1 MDFAAIFP
9 IWQCPSTLKNTWG
22 RHHYCYRLIYSYK
35 KINSLLRDIYVFPE
49 EMKII
54 IERYIYEIRY
64 SEKIKEWYLITKF
77 YSFHSV
83 PSSYITPYKYSSLD
97 GLLEDI
103 KNKLQEGL
111 NELPELLPYYKD
123 KKYTLRLKMYVQ
135 KNINIPLLTFG
146 RMVVQD
152 WRCENIY
159 Y

>member
-1 MDFAAIFP
+1 MRSSNSKVIFLQRQFREKANQQNQ
-9 IWQCPSTLKNTWG
+9 ILQFLDEINKSVE
-22 RHHYCYRLIYSYK
+22 LIYSYK

-54 IERYIYEIRY
+54 IERYIYEIRD

-77 YSFHSV
+77 YSSHSV
-83 PSSYITPYKYSSLD
+83 PSSYIAPYKYSSLD

-123 KKYTLRLKMYVQ
+123 KKYTLRLKMYV
-135 KNINIPLLTFG
+135 
-146 RMVVQD
+146 
-152 WRCENIY
+152 
-159 Y
+159 

>member
-1 MDFAAIFP
+1 VRSSNSKVIFLQKKFNKKTNEWNQ
-9 IWQCPSTLKNTWG
+9 IIQFLDEMNKSVE
-22 RHHYCYRLIYSYK
+22 LIYSYK

-83 PSSYITPYKYSSLD
+83 PSFYITPYKYSSLD
-97 GLLEDI
+97 ELLEDI

-123 KKYTLRLKMYVQ
+123 KKYTLRLKMYV
-135 KNINIPLLTFG
+135 
-146 RMVVQD
+146 
-152 WRCENIY
+152 
-159 Y
+159 

>member
-1 MDFAAIFP
+1 MRSSNSKVIFLQRQFNEKANQQNQ
-9 IWQCPSTLKNTWG
+9 ILQFLDEINKSVE
-22 RHHYCYRLIYSYK
+22 LIYSYK

-64 SEKIKEWYLITKF
+64 SEKINEWYLITKF

-83 PSSYITPYKYSSLD
+83 PSSYIAPYKYSSLD

-123 KKYTLRLKMYVQ
+123 KKYTLRLKMYV
-135 KNINIPLLTFG
+135 
-146 RMVVQD
+146 
-152 WRCENIY
+152 
-159 Y
+159 

>member
-1 MDFAAIFP
+1 MRSSNSKVIFLQRQFNEKANQQNQ
-9 IWQCPSTLKNTWG
+9 ILQFLDEINKSVE
-22 RHHYCYRLIYSYK
+22 LIYSYK

-97 GLLEDI
+97 ELLEDI

-123 KKYTLRLKMYVQ
+123 KKYTLRLKMYV
-135 KNINIPLLTFG
+135 
-146 RMVVQD
+146 
-152 WRCENIY
+152 
-159 Y
+159 

>member
-1 MDFAAIFP
+1 MRSSNSKVFFLQRQFNEKTNQQNQILQFLDEINK
-9 IWQCPSTLKNTWG
+9 SVE
-22 RHHYCYRLIYSYK
+22 LIYSYK

-83 PSSYITPYKYSSLD
+83 PSSYIAPYKYSSLD

-123 KKYTLRLKMYVQ
+123 KKYTLRLKMYV
-135 KNINIPLLTFG
+135 
-146 RMVVQD
+146 
-152 WRCENIY
+152 
-159 Y
+159 

>member
-1 MDFAAIFP
+1 MRSSNSKVIFLQKQFNEKTNQQNQ
-9 IWQCPSTLKNTWG
+9 ILQFLDEINKSVE
-22 RHHYCYRLIYSYK
+22 LIYSYK

-83 PSSYITPYKYSSLD
+83 PSSYIAPYKYSSLD
-97 GLLEDI
+97 ELLEDI

-111 NELPELLPYYKD
+111 NELPELFPYYKD
-123 KKYTLRLKMYVQ
+123 KKYTLRLKMYV
-135 KNINIPLLTFG
+135 
-146 RMVVQD
+146 
-152 WRCENIY
+152 
-159 Y
+159 

>member
-1 MDFAAIFP
+1 MRSSNSKVIFLQRQFNEKANQQNQ
-9 IWQCPSTLKNTWG
+9 ILQFLDEINKSVE
-22 RHHYCYRLIYSYK
+22 LIYSYK

-83 PSSYITPYKYSSLD
+83 PSSYIAPYKYSSLD

-123 KKYTLRLKMYVQ
+123 KKYTLRLNMYV
-135 KNINIPLLTFG
+135 
-146 RMVVQD
+146 
-152 WRCENIY
+152 
-159 Y
+159 

>member
-1 MDFAAIFP
+1 MRSSNSKVIFLQRQFNEKANQQNQ
-9 IWQCPSTLKNTWG
+9 ILQFLDEINKSVE
-22 RHHYCYRLIYSYK
+22 LIYSYK

-83 PSSYITPYKYSSLD
+83 PSSYIAPYKYSSLD
-97 GLLEDI
+97 ELLEDI

-123 KKYTLRLKMYVQ
+123 KKYTLRLKMYV
-135 KNINIPLLTFG
+135 
-146 RMVVQD
+146 
-152 WRCENIY
+152 
-159 Y
+159 

>member
-1 MDFAAIFP
+1 MRSSNSKASFLQKKFNEKTNEWNLIIQFLDEMNK
-9 IWQCPSTLKNTWG
+9 SVE
-22 RHHYCYRLIYSYK
+22 LIYSYK

-83 PSSYITPYKYSSLD
+83 PSFYIAPYKYSSLD
-97 GLLEDI
+97 ELLEDI

-123 KKYTLRLKMYVQ
+123 KKYTLRLKMYV
-135 KNINIPLLTFG
+135 
-146 RMVVQD
+146 
-152 WRCENIY
+152 
-159 Y
+159 

>member
-1 MDFAAIFP
+1 MRSSNSKVIFLQRQFNEKANQQNQ
-9 IWQCPSTLKNTWG
+9 ILQFLDEINKSVE
-22 RHHYCYRLIYSYK
+22 LIYSYK

-83 PSSYITPYKYSSLD
+83 PSSYIAPYMYSSLD

-123 KKYTLRLKMYVQ
+123 KKYALRLNMYV
-135 KNINIPLLTFG
+135 
-146 RMVVQD
+146 
-152 WRCENIY
+152 
-159 Y
+159 

>member
-1 MDFAAIFP
+1 MRSSNSKVIFLQRQFNEKANQQNQ
-9 IWQCPSTLKNTWG
+9 ILQFLDEINKSVE
-22 RHHYCYRLIYSYK
+22 LIYSYK

-54 IERYIYEIRY
+54 IERYTYEIRY

-83 PSSYITPYKYSSLD
+83 PSSYIAPYKYSSLD
-97 GLLEDI
+97 ELLEDI

-123 KKYTLRLKMYVQ
+123 KKYTLRLKMYV
-135 KNINIPLLTFG
+135 
-146 RMVVQD
+146 
-152 WRCENIY
+152 
-159 Y
+159 

>member
-1 MDFAAIFP
+1 MRSSNSKVIFLQKKFNKKTNEWDQ
-9 IWQCPSTLKNTWG
+9 IIQFLDEMNKSVE
-22 RHHYCYRLIYSYK
+22 LIYSYK

-83 PSSYITPYKYSSLD
+83 PNSYNTPYKYSSLD

-123 KKYTLRLKMYVQ
+123 KKYTLLLKMYV
-135 KNINIPLLTFG
+135 
-146 RMVVQD
+146 
-152 WRCENIY
+152 
-159 Y
+159 

>member
-1 MDFAAIFP
+1 MRSSNSKVIFLQKKFNKKTNEWDQ
-9 IWQCPSTLKNTWG
+9 IIQFLDEMNKSVE
-22 RHHYCYRLIYSYK
+22 LIYSYK

-123 KKYTLRLKMYVQ
+123 KKYTLLLKMYV
-135 KNINIPLLTFG
+135 
-146 RMVVQD
+146 
-152 WRCENIY
+152 
-159 Y
+159 

>member
-1 MDFAAIFP
+1 MRSSHHSKVIFLQKKFNEKTNEWNQ
-9 IWQCPSTLKNTWG
+9 IIQFLDEMNKSVE
-22 RHHYCYRLIYSYK
+22 LIYSYK

-83 PSSYITPYKYSSLD
+83 PSSYIAPYKYSSLD
-97 GLLEDI
+97 ELLEDI

-123 KKYTLRLKMYVQ
+123 KKYTLRLNMHV
-135 KNINIPLLTFG
+135 
-146 RMVVQD
+146 
-152 WRCENIY
+152 
-159 Y
+159 

>member
-1 MDFAAIFP
+1 MRSSNSKVIFLQRQFKEKANQQNQ
-9 IWQCPSTLKNTWG
+9 ILQFLDEINKSVE
-22 RHHYCYRLIYSYK
+22 LIYSYK

-83 PSSYITPYKYSSLD
+83 PSSYIAPYKYSSLD

-123 KKYTLRLKMYVQ
+123 KKYTLRLKMYV
-135 KNINIPLLTFG
+135 
-146 RMVVQD
+146 
-152 WRCENIY
+152 
-159 Y
+159 